1 MNIGEKIKKI
11 RTAKLMTQSEL
22 AGSYIT
28 RNMLSQIESGAAQ
41 PSLGT
46 VTYIADRLNVSPG
59 FLLAGDED
67 EWLYFKSNEISSI
80 KKAYTDKNYRL
91 CREMCKNS
99 EWSDDELLLI
109 LAESSMHVGK
119 EEFCNGY
126 LRSAVELF
134 DEALEYCEQTIYNT
148 DVIFSVISAYFSY
161 MRTVSPSLSS
171 NITDTDNC
179 SVMVLN
185 DDFFIYSHLF
195 CDADEDSGAELKRFL
210 SDNSSYAI
218 HLLAKELMES
228 GEYAKAF
235 ELLHKLLIDDECEL
249 AQPMLYFVFCDL
261 EVCCKE
267 IDDFKGAYEYS
278 QSKIALLQKLLS

>member
-1 MNIGEKIKKI
+1 MNIGEKIKRI
-11 RTAKLMTQSEL
+11 RTAKLMTQSDL

-46 VTYIADRLNVSPG
+46 VTYIAERLNVSPG
-59 FLLAGDED
+59 FLLAGEDD
-67 EWLYFKSNEISSI
+67 EWLYFKSNEINNI
-80 KKAYTDKNYRL
+80 KKAYADKNYRL

-119 EEFCNGY
+119 EEFSNGY

-134 DEALEYCEQTIYNT
+134 DEALEYCQQTIFNT
-148 DVIFSVISAYFSY
+148 DVIFSVISAYFTY
-161 MRTVSPSLSS
+161 MRTISMSLSS
-171 NITDTDNC
+171 NVADTDERA
-179 SVMVLN
+179 VMVLN
-185 DDFFIYSHLF
+185 DDFCIYSYLF
-195 CDADEDSGAELKRFL
+195 CEADRSDMKELL
-210 SDNSSYAI
+210 SDDSSYSM
-218 HLLAKELMES
+218 HLTAKEMMEN
-228 GEYAKAF
+228 GEYASAF
-235 ELLHKLLIDDECEL
+235 EILHKLLVNEEFEI
-249 AQPMLYFVFCDL
+249 AQPMLYFVLCDL

-278 QSKIALLQKLLS
+278 QSKISLLQKLLS